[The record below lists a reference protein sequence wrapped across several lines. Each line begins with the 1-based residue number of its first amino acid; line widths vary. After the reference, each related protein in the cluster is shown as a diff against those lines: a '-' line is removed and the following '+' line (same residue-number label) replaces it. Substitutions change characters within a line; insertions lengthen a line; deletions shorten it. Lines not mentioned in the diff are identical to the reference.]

1 MRSAIAVF
9 VTPMVLLALLAGVS
23 ASGGY
28 ILGAAKVETLRTE
41 HASALFAASQSA
53 SRALYAAQQ
62 RGDALT
68 LQLAAASAT
77 AHQITQARQHEV
89 ATVTTG
95 RACLG
100 EPALRLLDG
109 APGLSVQL
117 PAPRRRA
124 ADPHAAHAAPL
135 ADLASASDTHVTA
148 SDTHVTAWA
157 LAAGAQ
163 YAECARRLDAL
174 IGWHATT
181 ADGITNIPKDAP

>member
-1 MRSAIAVF
+1 MRWSIDDF
-9 VTPMVLLALLAGVS
+9 VIPLLLAALAGVA

-28 ILGAAKVETLRTE
+28 LLGAAKVEALRTE
-41 HASALFAASQSA
+41 HARGLFAASQNA

-68 LQLAAASAT
+68 LQLAAAGAA
-77 AHQITQARQHEV
+77 AHQITQERQHDV

-117 PAPRRRA
+117 PAPTRRA
-124 ADPHAAHAAPL
+124 ADPHAAHAAPP
-135 ADLASASDTHVTA
+135 ADLASASATAGTA
-148 SDTHVTAWA
+148 SDAHVTTWA

-174 IGWHATT
+174 IGWHAEQNSTS
-181 ADGITNIPKDAP
+181 AIKDAAP

>member
-1 MRSAIAVF
+1 MRWSIADF
-9 VTPMVLLALLAGVS
+9 VIPLLLAALAGVA

-28 ILGAAKVETLRTE
+28 LLGAAKVEALRTE
-41 HASALFAASQSA
+41 HARGLFAASQNA

-68 LQLAAASAT
+68 LQLAAAGAA
-77 AHQITQARQHEV
+77 AHQITQERQHDV

-117 PAPRRRA
+117 PAPTRRA
-124 ADPHAAHAAPL
+124 ADPHAAHAAPP
-135 ADLASASDTHVTA
+135 ADLASAITTNVTATDAHVT
-148 SDTHVTAWA
+148 TWA

-174 IGWHATT
+174 IGWHAT
-181 ADGITNIPKDAP
+181 ADGTTNTTKDAP